1 MRENG
6 RLDELLAGAFVE
18 ADVFRLRPDY
28 RAMLVAVDGIVPS
41 PSDDASDALLQAAEA
56 AAREALDAL
65 CRGADPARGR
75 NGARRTGRSEQSPSG
90 PVTAWRLSC
99 GAPRPGCPA

>member
-1 MRENG
+1 MGEVG
-6 RLDELLAGAFVE
+6 RRDELLAGAFVE

-56 AAREALDAL
+56 AAREALDASAVEQIPHVAEQNREGDRPL
-65 CRGADPARGR
+65 LHVECLITPAQKIGA
-75 NGARRTGRSEQSPSG
+75 
-90 PVTAWRLSC
+90 
-99 GAPRPGCPA
+99 